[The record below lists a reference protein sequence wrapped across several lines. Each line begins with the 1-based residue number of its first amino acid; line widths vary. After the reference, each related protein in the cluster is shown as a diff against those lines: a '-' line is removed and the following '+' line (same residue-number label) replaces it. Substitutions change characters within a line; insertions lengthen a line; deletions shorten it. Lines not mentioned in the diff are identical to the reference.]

1 MLELTGSQVIIG
13 LVSLGAAIIIGITL
27 YRLYHHQVNQK
38 ADNSAQANIVQLSHR
53 TKHANKSFLR
63 HRGQRLGIGL
73 ACSLLFSVMAIS
85 WTVYE
90 KPVYLGDYDPID
102 VPFEIIPRTDHKPPV
117 KKIPPPPPV
126 VIEEVDEELIEE
138 PDDLVD
144 TTIDDDTSIDDDYID
159 EEPVKATT
167 PPPLPM
173 PDEVVNDVEEI
184 RNFVEQMPRFGDC
197 TDKACSDKELMSYI
211 YQKIRYP
218 NIARENGIKGRVTAE
233 FVVEKNGKV
242 SGIRVLR
249 GIGGGCDK
257 EVERVLTIMNKET
270 TWQPGK
276 QNGKAVRVMYR
287 IPVMFELN

>member
-1 MLELTGSQVIIG
+1 MLELTGTQVIIG
-13 LVSLGAAIIIGITL
+13 LLSLGASIIVGIIL
-27 YRLYHHQVNQK
+27 YRLYHHKANQST
-38 ADNSAQANIVQLSHR
+38 DSSSQATIIKLSNR
-53 TKHANKSFLR
+53 TKYADKSFLR
-63 HRGQRLGIGL
+63 QRGQRLGVGL
-73 ACSLLFSVMAIS
+73 SCSLLFAVMAIS

-90 KPVYLGDYDPID
+90 KEVYTGDYEVYD
-102 VPFEIIPRTDHKPPV
+102 EIVEVIPRTDHKPPA
-117 KKIPPPPPV
+117 KKIPPPPV
-126 VIEEVDEELIEE
+126 VIEEVEEDLIEE

-144 TTIDDDTSIDDDYID
+144 TTIDDDTSIDDDYII
-159 EEPVKATT
+159 EEPAIATP
-167 PPPLPM
+167 PPPLPL
-173 PDEVVNDVEEI
+173 PEEPKDDIEEI

-197 TDKACSDKELMSYI
+197 SDKACSDKELMNYI

-242 SGIRVLR
+242 SGIKVLR

-287 IPVMFELN
+287 IPVTFKLD